1 MRRLFPGLALLALPL
16 VGGAIPVGEQAL
28 AAPAR
33 RFAPAEVLNPDA
45 RYPEGPQ
52 LLADGSLLSAEMPK
66 DRVVRST
73 DGGTVTVW
81 SEAGCGPTSVKHLPQ
96 GGFWVLCHLGHHVVR
111 LSDDLATIAT
121 IDTADDGSRIT
132 WPNDAS
138 VDEAGNLFLS
148 SSGLFSLNA
157 PASGRLIRINAADDR
172 ALVLA
177 GGIRYANGVLVQPGR
192 KRVLVSEHLAG
203 RVLSFPLEG
212 GGRVGPPSVF
222 FDFAAL
228 PTVARPYALN
238 GPDGIAAF
246 ADGELLVA
254 NYGNGRLIHL
264 SAAGEFLGVV
274 PVALRFVTN
283 MAIAPD
289 QRSLYVTMTRD
300 NSDPRLDGVIQRFTV
315 EGRE

>member
-1 MRRLFPGLALLALPL
+1 MGWRWLLLGLAL
-16 VGGAIPVGEQAL
+16 VGSQAPDGKQAL
-28 AAPAR
+28 AAGGAAQRHFTPA
-33 RFAPAEVLNPDA
+33 AVLNPDA

-52 LLADGSLLSAEMPK
+52 LLADGSLLSAEMPM

-73 DGGTVTVW
+73 AEGTATVW
-81 SEAGCGPTSVKHLPQ
+81 AEAGCGPTSVKRLPG

-111 LSDDLATIAT
+111 LSDDFATVASIAT
-121 IDTADDGSRIT
+121 AEDGSRIT

-138 VDEAGNLFLS
+138 VDGAGNLYLS

-157 PASGRLIRINAADDR
+157 PASGRLIRIGAADDR
-172 ALVLA
+172 ARVLA

-192 KRVLVSEHLAG
+192 QRVLVSEHLSG
-203 RVLSFPLEG
+203 RVLSFPLEED
-212 GGRVGPPSVF
+212 GRVGPPRVF
-222 FDFAAL
+222 FDFAGL
-228 PTVARPYALN
+228 PGVAHPYALN

-264 SAAGEFLGVV
+264 SAEGEFLGVV

-300 NSDPRLDGVIQRFTV
+300 NSDPRLVGAIQRFTV